1 MHDCFYHLEMAGKVI
16 PLSVFESV
24 FEIVILHTT
33 YYFLDLILCATA
45 DQATSVQVC
54 IIKSQNSQTELP

>member
-1 MHDCFYHLEMAGKVI
+1 MARNVI

-33 YYFLDLILCATA
+33 YYFLDLICCATA
-45 DQATSVQVC
+45 DQAASVHAC
-54 IIKSQNSQTELP
+54 IIKIQNSQTELP